1 MSTTHRGPETGGGRH
16 RKWLIGSVGAATL
29 AAIAVIASVAMGSTP
44 QRDVATGY
52 AAVSTSSSA
61 STTAAAAVAVTIGSA
76 TPTPTAT
83 ASSTPHASATSAK
96 PSASAA
102 AHTASTGSSGSTGS
116 SSDSSQGSSSASAS
130 LAGLIKP
137 GVTYNG
143 VATEYAA
150 ADGNGA
156 CLFGPASTMM
166 IAAMNYTDYENSKAC
181 GDHILVRA
189 SDGATITVLIT
200 NECPLPCAPGQ
211 LDLSQQAF
219 AKLANPNAGRI
230 SVTWQLLSP
239 SDSGSISFRYQT
251 GSSQWWCS
259 IQTIG
264 ERNPVA
270 ELEVRTGNGWMQLP
284 RTSYNYFQSSSGA
297 GCGGEI
303 RITDIYGQQLTA
315 SGIWIEP
322 NVVQPTQLQFAE
334 H

>member
-1 MSTTHRGPETGGGRH
+1 M
-16 RKWLIGSVGAATL
+16 L

-44 QRDVATGY
+44 QRNVAAGY
-52 AAVSTSSSA
+52 ATVSTSSSA
-61 STTAAAAVAVTIGSA
+61 STTAASAAATTSGS
-76 TPTPTAT
+76 PTAT
-83 ASSTPHASATSAK
+83 ASSTPRASATSAK
-96 PSASAA
+96 PSASAS
-102 AHTASTGSSGSTGS
+102 AHTASTGSSGSTG
-116 SSDSSQGSSSASAS
+116 DSSQGSSSAS
-130 LAGLIKP
+130 LAGRIKP

-156 CLFGPASTMM
+156 CLYGPAADMM

-219 AKLANPNAGRI
+219 AKLANPSAGRI

-239 SDSGSISFRYQT
+239 ADSGTISFRYQT
-251 GSSQWWCS
+251 GSSRWWCS

-264 ERNPVA
+264 QRNPVA
-270 ELEVRTGNGWMQLP
+270 ELEVHTGNGWTQLA
-284 RTSYNYFQSSSGA
+284 RTSYNYYQSSSGT

-315 SGIWIEP
+315 SGISIEP

>member
-1 MSTTHRGPETGGGRH
+1 MDEPDAARGRGVTKTHRGTEGSGR
-16 RKWLIGSVGAATL
+16 RGKWLIGSAVAATL
-29 AAIAVIASVAMGSTP
+29 AAVGVIATMAMGSTP
-44 QRDVATGY
+44 QHNAVAGY
-52 AAVSTSSSA
+52 AAVSTSAPSVPG
-61 STTAAAAVAVTIGSA
+61 TPGVTASA
-76 TPTPTAT
+76 TTV
-83 ASSTPHASATSAK
+83 SSTPSASATSTK

-102 AHTASTGSSGSTGS
+102 SPTKTSSAA
-116 SSDSSQGSSSASAS
+116 DASQGSTSTSAS
-130 LAGLIKP
+130 LAGRIRP

-156 CLFGPASTMM
+156 CLYGPAANMM

-239 SDSGSISFRYQT
+239 ADAGTISFRYQT
-251 GSSQWWCS
+251 GSSQWWCD

-264 ERNPVA
+264 QRNPVA
-270 ELEVRTGNGWMQLP
+270 ELEVRTASGWMQLP
-284 RTSYNYFQSSSGA
+284 RTSYNYFQSAHGT

-315 SGIWIEP
+315 SGISIQP
-322 NVVQPTQLQFAE
+322 NVVQATQLQFE
-334 H
+334 QH

>member
-1 MSTTHRGPETGGGRH
+1 MSATHRAPEDGGRH
-16 RKWLIGSVGAATL
+16 RKWLLGSVAAATL
-29 AAIAVIASVAMGSTP
+29 AAVAVIASVALGSTP
-44 QRDVATGY
+44 QRNVVTGF
-52 AAVSTSSSA
+52 AAASTSAASMPDTPGSAPVTSA
-61 STTAAAAVAVTIGSA
+61 SIA
-76 TPTPTAT
+76 PR
-83 ASSTPHASATSAK
+83 ASTTSAK
-96 PSASAA
+96 PSPSVPK
-102 AHTASTGSSGSTGS
+102 TSSPAFAD
-116 SSDSSQGSSSASAS
+116 DSS
-130 LAGLIKP
+130 LAGRIKP
-137 GVTYNG
+137 GVSYNG

-156 CLFGPASTMM
+156 CLFGPAADMM

-239 SDSGSISFRYQT
+239 SDSASISFRYKT
-251 GSSQWWCS
+251 GSSQWWCG
-259 IQTIG
+259 IQVIG

-270 ELEVRTGNGWMQLP
+270 ELEVRTGNGWMRLP
-284 RTSYNYFQSSSGA
+284 RASYNYFQSSSGA

-315 SGIWIEP
+315 SGISIEP
-322 NVVQPTQLQFAE
+322 NVVQTTQLQFAQ

>member
-1 MSTTHRGPETGGGRH
+1 
-16 RKWLIGSVGAATL
+16 
-29 AAIAVIASVAMGSTP
+29 
-44 QRDVATGY
+44 
-52 AAVSTSSSA
+52 VSTSSSA
-61 STTAAAAVAVTIGSA
+61 STTAVSAAATTSGS
-76 TPTPTAT
+76 PTAT

-96 PSASAA
+96 PSASAD
-102 AHTASTGSSGSTGS
+102 AHTASTGSSGSAG
-116 SSDSSQGSSSASAS
+116 DSSQGSTSASAS
-130 LAGLIKP
+130 LAGRIKP

-156 CLFGPASTMM
+156 CLFGPAADMM

-239 SDSGSISFRYQT
+239 ADSGTISFRYQT

-270 ELEVRTGNGWMQLP
+270 ELEVHTGNGWKQLP
-284 RTSYNYFQSSSGA
+284 RTSYNYFQSSSGT

-303 RITDIYGQQLTA
+303 RISDVYGQQLTA
-315 SGIWIEP
+315 SGISVEP
-322 NVVQPTQLQFAE
+322 NVVQPTQLQFAK

>member
-1 MSTTHRGPETGGGRH
+1 MSATHRGPGDRGR
-16 RKWLIGSVGAATL
+16 RGKWLIGSVAVATV
-29 AAIAVIASVAMGSTP
+29 AVGVIASMALGSTP
-44 QRDVATGY
+44 QRHVVTGY
-52 AAVSTSSSA
+52 AAASTSGGTSA
-61 STTAAAAVAVTIGSA
+61 NAVLPGDASA
-76 TPTPTAT
+76 GAPTTAT
-83 ASSTPHASATSAK
+83 ASSAPLATTTSTK
-96 PSASAA
+96 PSASVSK
-102 AHTASTGSSGSTGS
+102 T
-116 SSDSSQGSSSASAS
+116 SSQGSTSGSGSTSSA
-130 LAGLIKP
+130 GRIQP

-150 ADGNGA
+150 GDGNGA
-156 CLFGPASTMM
+156 CLYGPAATMM

-189 SDGATITVLIT
+189 SDGAEITVLIT

-219 AKLANPNAGRI
+219 AKIANRSAGRI

-239 SDSGSISFRYQT
+239 SDAGSISFRYQT
-251 GSSQWWCS
+251 GSSQWWCD

-264 ERNPVA
+264 QRNPVA
-270 ELEVRTGNGWMQLP
+270 ELEVHTSSGWIRLP
-284 RTSYNYFQSSSGA
+284 RTSYDYFQSAHGA

-315 SGIWIEP
+315 SGISIEP
-322 NVVQPTQLQFAE
+322 NVVQPTQLQFAQ

>member
-1 MSTTHRGPETGGGRH
+1 MNESDAARGRGVTSTHRGTEGGGRYG
-16 RKWLIGSVGAATL
+16 KWLIGTIVV
-29 AAIAVIASVAMGSTP
+29 AVIGTVGVIATMAVGSTS
-44 QRDVATGY
+44 QREAVAGY
-52 AAVSTSSSA
+52 TAVSTSAPPVSATTPFGVSAAALPGAA
-61 STTAAAAVAVTIGSA
+61 STT
-76 TPTPTAT
+76 PR
-83 ASSTPHASATSAK
+83 SSS

-102 AHTASTGSSGSTGS
+102 AATKASSAAPTGGSSSGSTFT
-116 SSDSSQGSSSASAS
+116 SAS
-130 LAGLIKP
+130 LTGRIRP

-150 ADGNGA
+150 ADGDGA
-156 CLFGPASTMM
+156 CLYGPAANMM

-189 SDGATITVLIT
+189 SDGATVTVLIT

-219 AKLANPNAGRI
+219 AKIADPSAGRI

-239 SDSGSISFRYQT
+239 SDAGTISFRYQT
-251 GSSQWWCS
+251 GSSQWWCN

-264 ERNPVA
+264 QRNPIA
-270 ELEVRTGNGWMQLP
+270 ELEVRTSSGWTQLP
-284 RTSYNYFQSSSGA
+284 RTSYNYFQSAHGA

-303 RITDIYGQQLTA
+303 RITDIYGQQLIA
-315 SGIWIEP
+315 SGISVQP
-322 NVVQPTQLQFAE
+322 NVVQPTRLQFAQ